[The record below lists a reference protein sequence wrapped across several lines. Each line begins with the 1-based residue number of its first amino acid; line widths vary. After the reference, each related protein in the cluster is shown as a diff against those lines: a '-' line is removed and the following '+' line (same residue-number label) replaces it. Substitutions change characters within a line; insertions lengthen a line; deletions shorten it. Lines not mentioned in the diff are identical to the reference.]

1 MDDANM
7 QEDAKNDS
15 VVNQTDSSMK
25 GSERKID
32 PAHGEVGPNLFKIH

>member
-15 VVNQTDSSMK
+15 VINQTDSSIK
-25 GSERKID
+25 GSEKKIE
-32 PAHGEVGPNLFKIH
+32 PAQAEVGPNLFKIH